1 MLLSVS
7 ILYFSKN
14 LFLLFFY
21 AYVCCRMALLTAL
34 PVDGAKPRFAYRHL
48 VRFLFPF
55 PPSFLPPLLR
65 QGITAS
71 LFLWQ
76 QALLPSAR
84 YPVPP
89 YLHLLWRTFLSAF
102 FFLPVSPVRN
112 PAALPAYRLA
122 RAKSLCSP
130 YWSACVN
137 CCPLLPSSEAACRS
151 GRLSYSI
158 SCLCLPQH
166 PCSPCFPISV
176 SAVWMTWVFPA
187 AASPC
192 GSRGFRAYHP
202 GGLPPFAALF
212 LAPFL
217 PCTAPAFMAQ
227 PCA

>member
-1 MLLSVS
+1 
-7 ILYFSKN
+7 
-14 LFLLFFY
+14 
-21 AYVCCRMALLTAL
+21 MALLTAL

-137 CCPLLPSSEAACRS
+137 CCPLVRCFLPLRRLAVLAASLILFPAYVCPS
-151 GRLSYSI
+151 TLA
-158 SCLCLPQH
+158 P
-166 PCSPCFPISV
+166 PCFPISV

-187 AASPC
+187 AAPPC

-202 GGLPPFAALF
+202 GGLPPSAALF
-212 LAPFL
+212 SCTLSALHCTRLYGTALRIDFFPSFSFL
-217 PCTAPAFMAQ
+217 F
-227 PCA
+227 